1 MRKPKGWR
9 HCLQPFGSL
18 SSLWDSSRSSHPHRL
33 LSVANGLTGEPGTA
47 NCLVNRA
54 GHRAFGALVPPALV
68 HPLGVV
74 LLADVRAPHD
84 VPAAPVAAAHGL
96 ELIVRKL
103 EARLLGEAQQLL
115 GVYCL

>member
-1 MRKPKGWR
+1 M
-9 HCLQPFGSL
+9 
-18 SSLWDSSRSSHPHRL
+18 
-33 LSVANGLTGEPGTA
+33 GT
-47 NCLVNRA
+47 
-54 GHRAFGALVPPALV
+54 LVPPALV

-96 ELIVRKL
+96 ELLVRKL
-103 EARLLGEAQQLL
+103 EAALLGEGQQLL